1 MLKKIKTTVEIKE
14 ILTAHRSH
22 GKSVVFAN
30 GCFDL
35 LHVGHIRYL
44 EAARNQGDLLLVGLN
59 NDASVH
65 ALKGQGRPLMN
76 EQERAEIVGALECVD
91 YVIIFGESTADQIL
105 RELKPDVHAKGTDYT
120 EATVPERQTVLKYGG
135 KIVIV
140 GDPKNHSSGELLKK
154 QCESKDPNEYPS
166 TGRAAK
172 A

>member
-1 MLKKIKTTVEIKE
+1 VLEKIKTLVEIKS
-14 ILTAHRSH
+14 ILIAHRSR

-59 NDASVH
+59 SDASVH
-65 ALKGQGRPLMN
+65 DLKGQGRPLMN
-76 EQERAEIVGALECVD
+76 EHERAEIVGALECVD

-105 RELKPDVHAKGTDYT
+105 KELKPDIHTKGTDYT

-140 GDPKNHSSGELLKK
+140 GDPKDHSSGEFLKNTVR
-154 QCESKDPNEYPS
+154 E
-166 TGRAAK
+166 
-172 A
+172 